1 MRQTLKEACPLE
13 PIEIAMRRFSR
24 RLFGAD
30 SGEVKQFLD
39 ETASTINRLQN
50 ELDKMKSQLAAA
62 GAERNALQTKAK
74 ESTAE
79 IEKLRAQVTV
89 AEDVIDAYQAQDD
102 ENTQSGADRD
112 SLRGRVKEVS
122 AEAEQLRAQL
132 NEAKAETEKLRAQ
145 VTAAQVKIAAY
156 PAQKSQ
162 MTQVAAERDALQT
175 KLKEVTAEAERLRA
189 QVTAQEK
196 MGAAPAQKG
205 MIAQLVAERDA
216 LQARLKE
223 VTSELEAVRSHT
235 TKAAQEKASTS
246 HAQENLISRTLLS
259 AQKVA
264 DDLIQTA
271 RTQAEEIIG
280 QANAHA
286 QQGREAAART
296 QQSME
301 QYVAT
306 LIAKIETFVSDR
318 HALAQ
323 NLDTL
328 IESHADS
335 LKSLK
340 RLQGEMQDKILPA
353 LDQLSRDIKT
363 EGEKVRRTLATPSP
377 RKIVSAP
384 HVSAPHIEEMED
396 VPSSRPG
403 ELEQKPPQPAG
414 QERGGPPALRGE
426 IIVSPVRNHYQ
437 AAKLT
442 AGVSRME
449 GMRFARLRSLS
460 GETAIIEVVTE
471 AGALAKTDFSSIAG
485 VPMEVLEATN
495 TRLVLR
501 VAGPAVHTISG

>member
-1 MRQTLKEACPLE
+1 
-13 PIEIAMRRFSR
+13 MRRFSR

-39 ETASTINRLQN
+39 ETASNINRLQS

-62 GAERNALQTKAK
+62 AAERNALQTKLKDA
-74 ESTAE
+74 TAE
-79 IEKLRAQVTV
+79 TEKLRAQVTV

-102 ENTQSGADRD
+102 QNTQTGADHAVIQKRAQ
-112 SLRGRVKEVS
+112 EVT
-122 AEAEQLRAQL
+122 AEAEELRTQL
-132 NEAKAETEKLRAQ
+132 KAATAEVEKLRAQ

-156 PAQKSQ
+156 PAQKNL

-175 KLKEVTAEAERLRA
+175 RLKEVTAEAERLRA

-196 MGAAPAQKG
+196 TGAAPAQKG

-223 VTSELEAVRSHT
+223 VTGELETTRSHAA
-235 TKAAQEKASTS
+235 KAQEKAATS
-246 HAQENLISRTLLS
+246 HVQESLISRTLLS

-280 QANAHA
+280 QANKHT
-286 QQGREAAART
+286 QDSRQAAVRT
-296 QQSME
+296 QQAME

-306 LIAKIETFVSDR
+306 LITKIETFVSDR

-353 LDQLSRDIKT
+353 LDQLSREIKN
-363 EGEKVRRTLATPSP
+363 EGEKVRRTLAGPSP
-377 RKIVSAP
+377 LPRETVSP
-384 HVSAPHIEEMED
+384 
-396 VPSSRPG
+396 PSV
-403 ELEQKPPQPAG
+403 ELEPDLSHRPEEPEQRPPHAAG
-414 QERGGPPALRGE
+414 HDRVGPPALRGE

-449 GMRFARLRSLS
+449 GMRFARLRSLQ
-460 GETAIIEVVTE
+460 GDTAVIEVVTE
-471 AGALAKTDFSSIAG
+471 AGALATTDFSIIAG
-485 VPMEVLEATN
+485 VPMEVIEATDA
-495 TRLVLR
+495 RLVLR
-501 VAGPAVHTISG
+501 VAGPTVHPIPG